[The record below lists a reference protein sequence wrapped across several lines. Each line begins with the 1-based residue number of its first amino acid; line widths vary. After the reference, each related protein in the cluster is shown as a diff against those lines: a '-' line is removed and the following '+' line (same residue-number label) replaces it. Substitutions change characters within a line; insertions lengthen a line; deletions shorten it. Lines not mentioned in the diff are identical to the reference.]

1 MSNIDKKLHANR
13 RILIG
18 GSAGSIDH
26 MLAILE
32 TTKRITSPPIIVVM
46 HMAEFSN
53 HQQFADLL
61 QSCTSLKVVKATNNQ
76 QLQDNTVYL
85 AAGNYHVLLSE
96 EGQTMHLYDDEPY
109 NFSKPSI
116 DILFYSCIGTEAKST
131 KALLLSGANSD
142 GAESIRALYEAGAD
156 CVVVD
161 PKDCRFSQ
169 MPLAALNL
177 CPELEVLP
185 LAQIANWMQN
195 SKIHLEGIG
204 CE

>member
-1 MSNIDKKLHANR
+1 MSNIDKKPHTNR
-13 RILIG
+13 RILVG
-18 GSAGSIDH
+18 GSAGSIEQ
-26 MLAILE
+26 MLGILE
-32 TTKRITSPPIIVVM
+32 TIKYVNSPPIIVVM

-53 HQQFADLL
+53 HKQFADLL
-61 QSCTSLKVVKATNNQ
+61 QSCTSLKVMKATNNQ

-96 EGQTMHLYDDEPY
+96 EGQIMHLYDDEPY

-116 DILFYSCIGTEAKST
+116 DILFYSCIGAEAKST

-161 PKDCRFSQ
+161 PKECRFKQ
-169 MPLAALNL
+169 MPLAALKLN
-177 CPELEVLP
+177 PELEVLP
-185 LAQIANWMQN
+185 LAEVAYWMQKQTN
-195 SKIHLEGIG
+195 FI
-204 CE
+204 